1 MDTLLK
7 PSVGSREHLFFFGE
21 AFRLAVSVERG
32 RERVLFLRD
41 EAVSDGD
48 GRAGLGASGDVGFKV
63 QRELRQGR
71 DVFVLSGRAERRS
84 EGEVSVVVERADLH
98 VRPEIVEAT
107 RSLAERNAA
116 ALSDRLMG
124 MAVRAV
130 QETLDR
136 SGRPVRVVSSAD
148 AEVGAADMEDRVMT
162 GVTDEDDFI
171 DPDLLELT
179 PISAFF

>member
-1 MDTLLK
+1 MGMDTLLK

-98 VRPEIVEAT
+98 VRPEIVEA
-107 RSLAERNAA
+107 ERNAA

-148 AEVGAADMEDRVMT
+148 AEVGAADVEDRVVT